1 MRNAVRILHG
11 TTGSGRGFLSRAF
24 AGELFGPGQPLDTA
38 RHYVILPDAI
48 VSMYDGHVPPQH
60 YRGSCLFHATSGCTL
75 PRMLRSDLCNRY
87 VCGGLTQLMRAL
99 DDSDDTMAFV
109 AADSVQLRR
118 MALIALE
125 RSDPLSVAG
134 PEAITSV

>member
-1 MRNAVRILHG
+1 
-11 TTGSGRGFLSRAF
+11 
-24 AGELFGPGQPLDTA
+24 
-38 RHYVILPDAI
+38 
-48 VSMYDGHVPPQH
+48 
-60 YRGSCLFHATSGCTL
+60 
-75 PRMLRSDLCNRY
+75 
-87 VCGGLTQLMRAL
+87 MRAL

-109 AADSVQLRR
+109 AAADSVQLRR

>member
-1 MRNAVRILHG
+1 
-11 TTGSGRGFLSRAF
+11 
-24 AGELFGPGQPLDTA
+24 
-38 RHYVILPDAI
+38 
-48 VSMYDGHVPPQH
+48 
-60 YRGSCLFHATSGCTL
+60 
-75 PRMLRSDLCNRY
+75 MLRSDLCNRY
-87 VCGGLTQLMRAL
+87 VCGGLTHLMRAL

-109 AADSVQLRR
+109 AAADSVQLRR

>member
-1 MRNAVRILHG
+1 
-11 TTGSGRGFLSRAF
+11 
-24 AGELFGPGQPLDTA
+24 
-38 RHYVILPDAI
+38 
-48 VSMYDGHVPPQH
+48 
-60 YRGSCLFHATSGCTL
+60 
-75 PRMLRSDLCNRY
+75 MLRSDLCNRY

-109 AADSVQLRR
+109 AAADSVQLRR